1 MRPEQSSGKDLGCD
15 VRGQVA
21 LPDARQ
27 DITQD
32 DRQVPPVERG
42 ERVWVV
48 TPQKLLIDERR
59 ETAHS

>member
-1 MRPEQSSGKDLGCD
+1 MRPEQSSSKDLGCD

-27 DITQD
+27 DIPQD

-48 TPQKLLIDERR
+48 TSQKLLIGE
-59 ETAHS
+59 